1 MTESIFLIPGF
12 GRLIIEAISRRDY
25 PVIQGVA
32 LFSAVVYI
40 VINLGVDVLYTY
52 LNPRVRLVADQA
64 MTASAAATLDDR
76 GPGSVRRLLRRP
88 PVAIGVVTV
97 ALIVGAAIAA
107 PLVAP
112 YGPAANDFD
121 ALLSGPTLSHPFG
134 TDELGRDVLSRVIW
148 GARVSMQAG
157 VLSTLLAAAVAI
169 PVGLISGYY
178 RGPVDG
184 TVTRVNDAA
193 LAFPYLIVAVL
204 LSVILGPSLLTA
216 TVAIGIVQIPKLL
229 RVTRGEVLSLR
240 EEGFV
245 AAAVADG
252 APDRSVMFRHIL
264 PNAFNVLLVQ
274 VTVMLPFAILAE
286 ATLSFLGLGVQPPTP
301 SWGVML
307 TAAQPYMGPAPWL
320 VIVPGLAI
328 LLTALSFNL
337 VGRWPARR
345 ARPEAGPMSAV
356 LEVEGLSVRIAL
368 PSGRAVQAVDR
379 VSLAVEEG
387 EIVAVVGESGCGK
400 TMLAMSI
407 LGLLPEGGE
416 ITEGRVLLA
425 GRGPSE
431 RLGRTHPADPRRSD
445 RHGVPGADGRPE
457 PGADRGPPGR

>member
-1 MTESIFLIPGF
+1 M
-12 GRLIIEAISRRDY
+12 
-25 PVIQGVA
+25 
-32 LFSAVVYI
+32 
-40 VINLGVDVLYTY
+40 
-52 LNPRVRLVADQA
+52 
-64 MTASAAATLDDR
+64 
-76 GPGSVRRLLRRP
+76 
-88 PVAIGVVTV
+88 
-97 ALIVGAAIAA
+97 
-107 PLVAP
+107 
-112 YGPAANDFD
+112 
-121 ALLSGPTLSHPFG
+121 
-134 TDELGRDVLSRVIW
+134 
-148 GARVSMQAG
+148 
-157 VLSTLLAAAVAI
+157 
-169 PVGLISGYY
+169 
-178 RGPVDG
+178 VDG
-184 TVTRVNDAA
+184 AVTRVNDAA

-245 AAAVADG
+245 AAAIADG

-425 GRGPSE
+425 GEDLRNASAE
-431 RLGRTHPADPRRSD
+431 RIQRIRAIGSARCSRS
-445 RHGVPGADGRPE
+445 RWLP
-457 PGADRGPPGR
+457 